1 MPCQMFRRTTIHN
14 QSKIFLIIWTHHSTT
29 RSVSTQRSTHWQVS
43 TAAANITWWCTR
55 SISYG
60 DAPGQC
66 HQWSMS
72 PIINIIKCN
81 VQIILR
87 NILLV
92 IKNDQKNDSLLIIQ
106 ENIVILIMQFIL
118 TDRPIKILISVLIV
132 VNIIFI
138 KVRNGRPTFLGTPVH
153 LNIYETP

>member
-1 MPCQMFRRTTIHN
+1 
-14 QSKIFLIIWTHHSTT
+14 
-29 RSVSTQRSTHWQVS
+29 
-43 TAAANITWWCTR
+43 
-55 SISYG
+55 
-60 DAPGQC
+60 
-66 HQWSMS
+66 MS

-106 ENIVILIMQFIL
+106 ENIAILIIKFIL